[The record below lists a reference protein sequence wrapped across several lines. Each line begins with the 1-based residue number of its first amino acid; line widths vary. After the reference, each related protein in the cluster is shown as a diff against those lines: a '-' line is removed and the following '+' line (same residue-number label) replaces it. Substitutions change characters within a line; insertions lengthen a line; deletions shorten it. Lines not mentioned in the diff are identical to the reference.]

1 MAEFGP
7 PDPTG
12 KVFWDSREYV
22 PGRPTIHR
30 RRSEGDGK
38 MSERIN
44 RRWVL
49 AKRPVGEP
57 TDDCFELQECPVEAL
72 ADGEVLVEAH
82 YLSLDPY
89 MRGRMRDA
97 KSYAEPIALGEV
109 ITGESAG
116 VIVASKHPRW
126 SAGDAVTAH
135 QGWQSHI
142 RVSGDSP
149 TLRSADT
156 ALAPLP
162 AWLGVVGMPGRTAY
176 FGLQRVG
183 KPKAGET
190 LVVSAAS
197 GAVGSVVGQLGR
209 ILGLRVVGVAGGAEK
224 CRYCVHE
231 LGFDA
236 CVDYKA
242 GTLESDLQAACPNGI
257 DIYFENVGGPV
268 TRAVARLLNEGA
280 RVPICGFVSLYNSE
294 EDLAKAE
301 TPFSVFGALASPP
314 EHRFFLVGEW
324 HAEWDEAS
332 RELAGWIGSGG
343 LKYRETISEG
353 LESAPTAFRG
363 MLSGKNFGKQL
374 VHICG

>member
-1 MAEFGP
+1 MA
-7 PDPTG
+7 
-12 KVFWDSREYV
+12 RE
-22 PGRPTIHR
+22 
-30 RRSEGDGK
+30 
-38 MSERIN
+38 N

-49 AKRPVGEP
+49 AKRPIGEP
-57 TDDCFELQECPVEAL
+57 SDDCFELQSRPVAEL
-72 ADGEVLVEAH
+72 ASGEVLVEVH

-97 KSYAEPIALGEV
+97 RSYAEPLAIGEV

-116 VIVASKHPRW
+116 IIVESKSDRW
-126 SAGDAVTAH
+126 SVGDAVTVH

-142 RVSGDSP
+142 IVAGDSP
-149 TLRSADT
+149 ALLPADT
-156 ALAPLP
+156 SLAPLS

-183 KPKAGET
+183 KPAAGET

-197 GAVGSVVGQLGR
+197 GAVGSVVGQIGR

-224 CRYCVHE
+224 CAYCVDE
-231 LGFDA
+231 LSFDA

-242 GTLESDLQAACPNGI
+242 GRLTADLEAACPDGI

-268 TRAVARLLNEGA
+268 TSAVAKLLNDDA

-294 EDLAKAE
+294 EDLAEVE
-301 TPFSVFGALASPP
+301 TPFTVFAALPKPP

-324 HAEWDEAS
+324 REEWLDGS
-332 RELAGWIGSGG
+332 RALAAWIQSGELV
-343 LKYRETISEG
+343 YRETVAEG
-353 LESAPTAFRG
+353 IESAPAAFRG
-363 MLSGKNFGKQL
+363 LLSGKNFGKQL
-374 VHICG
+374 VRIRS